1 MIAYVDSSVLLRV
14 ILGEATRLKEWDEIE
29 TSVASAVVEIECLR
43 TLDRFRL
50 LRRLS
55 DDEIVDWRD
64 VLYRLMARTSIVEVD
79 RSVVARASQP
89 FTTILRTLDAIH
101 LASALVWREQ
111 SEADL
116 TMATHDA
123 ALALAARSYGFPVV
137 GI

>member
-1 MIAYVDSSVLLRV
+1 VIAYVDSSVLLRM
-14 ILGEATRLKEWDEIE
+14 ILGEPTRLKEWDEIR
-29 TSVASAVVEIECLR
+29 TSVASSIAEIECLR

-50 LRRLS
+50 LRRLP
-55 DDEIVDWRD
+55 DDEIVGWRD
-64 VLYRLMARTSIVEVD
+64 VLYRLMARTEIVEVD

-101 LASALVWREQ
+101 LASAMVWREH

-116 TMATHDA
+116 TMATHDG
-123 ALALAARSYGFPVV
+123 ALAKAARAHGFSVV

>member
-1 MIAYVDSSVLLRV
+1 VIAYVDSSVLLRV

-50 LRRLS
+50 LRRVS

-101 LASALVWREQ
+101 LASAMIWREH
-111 SEADL
+111 SEGDL
-116 TMATHDA
+116 TMATHDG
-123 ALALAARSYGFPVV
+123 ALAKAARAHGFSVV

>member
-1 MIAYVDSSVLLRV
+1 M
-14 ILGEATRLKEWDEIE
+14 ILGEPTRLKEWDEIR
-29 TSVASAVVEIECLR
+29 TSVASSIAEIECLR

-50 LRRLS
+50 LRRLP
-55 DDEIVDWRD
+55 DDEIVGWRD
-64 VLYRLMARTSIVEVD
+64 VLYRLMARTEIVEVD

-101 LASALVWREQ
+101 LASAMVWREH

-116 TMATHDA
+116 TMATHDG
-123 ALALAARSYGFPVV
+123 ALAKAARAHGFSVV

>member
-1 MIAYVDSSVLLRV
+1 VIAYVDSSVLLRV

-101 LASALVWREQ
+101 LASAMIWREH
-111 SEADL
+111 SEGDL
-116 TMATHDA
+116 TMATHDG
-123 ALALAARSYGFPVV
+123 ALAKAARAHGFSVV

>member
-1 MIAYVDSSVLLRV
+1 VIAYVDSSVLLRV

>member
-1 MIAYVDSSVLLRV
+1 VIAYVDSSVLLRM
-14 ILGEATRLKEWDEIE
+14 ILGEPTRLKEWDEIR
-29 TSVASAVVEIECLR
+29 TSVASSIAEIECLR

-50 LRRLS
+50 LRRLP
-55 DDEIVDWRD
+55 DDEIVGWRD
-64 VLYRLMARTSIVEVD
+64 VLYRLMARTEIVEVD

-101 LASALVWREQ
+101 LASAMVWREH

-116 TMATHDA
+116 TRATHDG
-123 ALALAARSYGFPVV
+123 ALAKAARAHGFSVV